1 MTSSKTGPA
10 LAIAVL
16 LSTLVIAC
24 GGDDSQ
30 RGDAATSLPISTV
43 AAPVEPT
50 ASAPSDPMPSL
61 GPADTAT
68 PDATPSLAPT
78 ATPTAKSTASPT
90 PTITPNP
97 TPAQTAES
105 TQAAEPAVAL
115 EATPLP
121 PLSDATEIE
130 GRWEGIKFV
139 FGQVELP
146 LTVTFTMSGSGMQG
160 KMDIPIQNAFG
171 LELTNVTVHSSRLY
185 FEHESPIGLAVWQGE
200 LRDDS
205 IEGEFNQ
212 AGLVGTFQLHRV
224 ENSAA
229 APSEDED
236 VIYIREEVE
245 FLNGDITL
253 AGDLTFPDAA
263 GPHPAVVLISGSGGQ
278 DRDSNFYGFKVF
290 AELTDH
296 IVGQGIAVLRF
307 DDRGIGG
314 STGDW
319 LQATLEDRAS
329 DVQAAVALL
338 LAREDIDSE
347 RIGLIGHSEGGLVA
361 LIAANQTNEISFV
374 ALLAA
379 PAIPGVDVLR
389 EQLRI
394 LQRINGGSP
403 EKIEGQKA
411 HQELVLR
418 AAISGDGW
426 EDVEASIRA
435 RVLEDLD
442 DWSPEMRE
450 SVTDQDLYAESMVA
464 VELAWLRSPWFR
476 SFVKYDP
483 RPAIAALDVPV
494 LAVFAKV
501 DIQVPADINSAA
513 FTDSIAE
520 STAPSHTIETV
531 QADHGFRDP
540 LNALAAHYSQ
550 ETPVFL
556 PEFVEFLLD
565 WLAERT
571 ASP

>member
-1 MTSSKTGPA
+1 
-10 LAIAVL
+10 
-16 LSTLVIAC
+16 
-24 GGDDSQ
+24 
-30 RGDAATSLPISTV
+30 
-43 AAPVEPT
+43 
-50 ASAPSDPMPSL
+50 MPS
-61 GPADTAT
+61 
-68 PDATPSLAPT
+68 
-78 ATPTAKSTASPT
+78 
-90 PTITPNP
+90 
-97 TPAQTAES
+97 
-105 TQAAEPAVAL
+105 
-115 EATPLP
+115 
-121 PLSDATEIE
+121 
-130 GRWEGIKFV
+130 
-139 FGQVELP
+139 
-146 LTVTFTMSGSGMQG
+146 
-160 KMDIPIQNAFG
+160 
-171 LELTNVTVHSSRLY
+171 
-185 FEHESPIGLAVWQGE
+185 
-200 LRDDS
+200 
-205 IEGEFNQ
+205 
-212 AGLVGTFQLHRV
+212 
-224 ENSAA
+224 
-229 APSEDED
+229 
-236 VIYIREEVE
+236 
-245 FLNGDITL
+245 
-253 AGDLTFPDAA
+253 
-263 GPHPAVVLISGSGGQ
+263 
-278 DRDSNFYGFKVF
+278 
-290 AELTDH
+290 
-296 IVGQGIAVLRF
+296 LRF

-347 RIGLIGHSEGGLVA
+347 RMGLIGHSEGGLVA

-389 EQLRI
+389 EQLMI

-435 RVLEDLD
+435 RTLEGLDLRSTED
-442 DWSPEMRE
+442 SEFIVDPDLLLE
-450 SVTDQDLYAESMVA
+450 SIVA
-464 VELAWLRSPWFR
+464 AELAWLRSPWFR
-476 SFVKYDP
+476 SLAQYDP
-483 RPAIAALDVPV
+483 RPHIAGMDVPV

-556 PEFVEFLLD
+556 PEFVEFLLE